1 MMRLASAAKIHLVL
15 NDINL
20 LDSHPVAKYN
30 KSEYQNLQDLK
41 ETGEGLV
48 MFKFK
53 HGYVEKL
60 LFVAISLNSNKNR
73 SFMVD
78 IQQTF
83 IK

>member
-1 MMRLASAAKIHLVL
+1 
-15 NDINL
+15 
-20 LDSHPVAKYN
+20 
-30 KSEYQNLQDLK
+30 
-41 ETGEGLV
+41 

-53 HGYVEKL
+53 YGCVEEL

>member
-1 MMRLASAAKIHLVL
+1 
-15 NDINL
+15 
-20 LDSHPVAKYN
+20 
-30 KSEYQNLQDLK
+30 
-41 ETGEGLV
+41 

-53 HGYVEKL
+53 HGYVEEL